1 MSTQIILETEKV
13 KAAFSSRDGRL
24 EQLTS
29 KLTGWELIR
38 RPDLGLSFRLAL
50 PLPDKRCNLVL
61 GEQQDLTR
69 HELSPDGTE
78 LTLVWE
84 QVTSEYGGVHD
95 IEFHGFIKVT
105 DDRLQFTAKVVNRSA
120 FIVEVAAYP
129 CLGDITPPAPDRKL
143 IEISPVWNGGYKIEL
158 HPNFSH
164 FEPYW
169 GTDHLCQGLCWRPEH
184 DCILLDDGNQ
194 GFYIGPVKAEPT
206 HMQQWLFEQKP
217 GVLDSLTRLPANTD
231 TVSGHTATLEM
242 MTHHFV
248 FAGPGTESQLDGV
261 NVSAY
266 QGSWHHGMDL
276 HKAWRE
282 TWFKRPKTP
291 AWVEDVHAWFQIQI
305 NDAEENRNFQY
316 KELPE
321 IARECKEHGI
331 AAIQITGWVEGGL
344 DRGNPCHDTEPTLG
358 TREEFTAAI
367 QECHDMGV
375 RIILMCKFT
384 WMDESQPYYRDEGH
398 KYAARDP
405 YGVTYTREGWKY
417 RTWVQLV
424 GLNPRKHVFA
434 CFAHPAWRET
444 IMREF
449 KKAADLRPAGILND
463 EAQHHGGAKYCF
475 ADDHGHP
482 TPVFNFSYD
491 NQIARQFKAYTDTF
505 DPDFL
510 HIGEVLH
517 ESQTLEYAMAY
528 DRFAIDST
536 HMRRYY
542 DPFLPLMMAVSGFD
556 DRNQINK
563 CLQYRYVMSYEPFNF
578 KGRPHD
584 APLTLAYGRTVDDLR
599 RRYREFLWDA
609 EFSGPRGA
617 AITQDGDAFDDYT
630 VFRNLQTGARAVAV
644 TNTDAQSSITVHV
657 QLDDNA
663 RARFAAVT
671 PEDPDSQQT
680 TGDVTIAP
688 RSLIVLIEQL

>member
-1 MSTQIILETEKV
+1 
-13 KAAFSSRDGRL
+13 
-24 EQLTS
+24 
-29 KLTGWELIR
+29 
-38 RPDLGLSFRLAL
+38 
-50 PLPDKRCNLVL
+50 
-61 GEQQDLTR
+61 
-69 HELSPDGTE
+69 
-78 LTLVWE
+78 
-84 QVTSEYGGVHD
+84 
-95 IEFHGFIKVT
+95 
-105 DDRLQFTAKVVNRSA
+105 
-120 FIVEVAAYP
+120 
-129 CLGDITPPAPDRKL
+129 
-143 IEISPVWNGGYKIEL
+143 
-158 HPNFSH
+158 
-164 FEPYW
+164 
-169 GTDHLCQGLCWRPEH
+169 
-184 DCILLDDGNQ
+184 
-194 GFYIGPVKAEPT
+194 
-206 HMQQWLFEQKP
+206 
-217 GVLDSLTRLPANTD
+217 
-231 TVSGHTATLEM
+231 
-242 MTHHFV
+242 
-248 FAGPGTESQLDGV
+248 
-261 NVSAY
+261 
-266 QGSWHHGMDL
+266 
-276 HKAWRE
+276 
-282 TWFKRPKTP
+282 
-291 AWVEDVHAWFQIQI
+291 
-305 NDAEENRNFQY
+305 
-316 KELPE
+316 
-321 IARECKEHGI
+321 
-331 AAIQITGWVEGGL
+331 
-344 DRGNPCHDTEPTLG
+344 
-358 TREEFTAAI
+358 
-367 QECHDMGV
+367 MGV